1 MNELERDLEALAS
14 RLDYPVEDVRIPVRA
29 GIIVARRRRRRLE
42 QVIVASALLIAAF
55 GPAFIAGSSRA
66 TILRFF
72 GGGATSS
79 TEASRETPTA
89 PASFPGAPATLDTAK
104 RKLAF
109 RVLLP
114 HGLRPDG
121 VYLGSGVTG
130 ESVTVIFHAQGLRL
144 RLTEFRG
151 HDVSAPRGVAVEV
164 DRTRGIWLAPVG
176 RFNFTDATGTRRD
189 VVPAAVGNALVWQR
203 GPLTLQLQAVG
214 LTRPTALTLA
224 RTVV

>member
-1 MNELERDLEALAS
+1 
-14 RLDYPVEDVRIPVRA
+14 
-29 GIIVARRRRRRLE
+29 
-42 QVIVASALLIAAF
+42 LLIAAF

-66 TILRFF
+66 TILRLF
-72 GGGATSS
+72 GGGATRS
-79 TEASRETPTA
+79 TEASRPAA
-89 PASFPGAPATLDTAK
+89 PASSPGAAATLDTAK
-104 RKLAF
+104 SKLAF

-114 HGLRPDG
+114 RGLRPDG

-189 VVPAAVGNALVWQR
+189 IVPAAVGNALVWQR